1 MSMSKTLSYGTDIL
15 FIIFAVYL
23 FFYYFDI
30 FLKRRKRTVLSMI
43 GLVIF
48 MAWQFEMSS
57 VNLLPAYGNIIV
69 TIITTLFAVAQIY
82 EGKFWNKCIF
92 TIAFNAIWMLIE
104 TISGNILLTYCCEFT
119 DLQALGTLGSFTSK
133 IVFMIAITAL
143 KRVFTKDEIKE
154 LPVRYSFMLVLI
166 PIGSIYIMN
175 NIFMLGYKLH
185 SNRANIQSAVTAV
198 ILLGVNVLVFYIYIK
213 LADDLQL
220 RRMTSVYEQQLD
232 LCERHQQERELSILR
247 LRDMRHNMKNNL
259 VSILAYAENGDNE
272 KIIRFVNEIME
283 EGGIKTSTVTNSGN
297 IVIDSLIG
305 YWYVEA
311 KKVGIDFSVNLNI
324 PMEMPFRGA
333 DICLIL
339 GNLLENAVEAA
350 QKAECKKYIRLHM
363 KYDKN
368 NLLLFVENNY
378 KGVLIKTKDKRL
390 KSTKTDAENHGVGL
404 SSVYRIAAKYHG
416 VVTIDDDVANRFLIR
431 VVLYGKQE

>member
-350 QKAECKKYIRLHM
+350 QKAEGKKYIRLHM

-378 KGVLIKTKDKRL
+378 KGVLIKTKDKRF